1 MVNESRPYRDSS
13 AVQESRIPDS
23 AKPEEE
29 KYDKILKECEQYFQ
43 ESGRLRSIATW
54 RSEGS
59 TWMDRINPAR
69 PRSLWIKQLEENI
82 GILS

>member
-1 MVNESRPYRDSS
+1 VLWLASVIGLESGFVNLIDNLHRRAMVNESRPYRDSS

-43 ESGRLRSIATW
+43 ESGRLRSIAT
-54 RSEGS
+54 
-59 TWMDRINPAR
+59 
-69 PRSLWIKQLEENI
+69 
-82 GILS
+82 